1 MYLALT
7 NEEKNILKKKKIILL
22 GEWCNS
28 KQFSDNNI
36 ETIPYTIQNI
46 DSAKKTNQY
55 LYLVYLKFINRL
67 SNELN
72 KKNNLNKKEIFWE
85 YLIGDWLWNFIS
97 IFFDRYIS
105 LKTAFKNYQITELS
119 IYKNIYSTFNYIEFY
134 NLNQNDH
141 FNHIL
146 FSQIIKKLNLNKNIK
161 INTID
166 NNILDLKNLN
176 LYGRKSNQLIKINLK
191 FLLKYI
197 YYKFIK
203 YKASRKNIFF
213 NINIPFGY
221 LNKKLTRAIGDI
233 FYINFDN
240 YTPPLTP
247 HNFKNENRDFKIE
260 YNNDD
265 GFDEF
270 EKILCQTVGLFIPQ
284 EYLENYNT
292 YYKYYLNKIPKKI
305 PKFTGLRSSN
315 EFSTEIRFMSS
326 ILKEKN
332 SKILVCQEGGDGGS
346 REHTLEN
353 EKINSRLCDIF
364 LTWGWESDEK
374 NFIPFHFTKLFW
386 IKNYDY
392 NKNGEV
398 VLIQGTY
405 RRFFLSMQVG
415 QLPFYNKIQLKMTKN
430 LISSLRPSIFKN
442 TIIRFHN
449 QFGYGEIEK
458 LKNKFKN
465 IKISTRKEESHF
477 YRLLFNS
484 RLIVVF
490 IDFTTYKQSLV
501 LNHPTILIWDKN
513 YFSNRNK
520 AKKYF
525 DVLHEAGILYYSEK
539 ECAEK
544 INLIYKNPYDW
555 WNSDK
560 VQNAKK
566 YFMDYFCNYNSNI
579 VNKLSNIIK
588 SNNFN

>member
-28 KQFSDNNI
+28 KEFFDYNF

-46 DSAKKTNQY
+46 DSAKKTNHY
-55 LYLVYLKFINRL
+55 LYLVYVKFINRL
-67 SNELN
+67 SKELN
-72 KKNNLNKKEIFWE
+72 KKNNLDKNEIVWE

-97 IFFDRYIS
+97 IYFDRYSS
-105 LKTAFKNYQITELS
+105 LKNAFKNYDITEIS
-119 IYKNIYSTFNYIEFY
+119 IYKNIYLNFNYMEFY

-141 FNHIL
+141 FNHII
-146 FSQIIKKLNLNKNIK
+146 FSQIINKLNLNKKIK
-161 INTID
+161 INVID
-166 NNILDLKNLN
+166 NNIADLKNLK
-176 LYGRKSNQLIKINLK
+176 LYERKPKTHIKFNLK
-191 FLLKYI
+191 FLLKYF

-203 YKASRKNIFF
+203 YIAERTNIFF

-221 LNKKLTRAIGDI
+221 LNKSLIKAIGDI
-233 FYINFDN
+233 FYVNFDN
-240 YTPPLTP
+240 YIPPLTL
-247 HNFKNENRDFKIE
+247 HNFKNENRDFKIK
-260 YNNDD
+260 YYDSD
-265 GFDEF
+265 DEF

-284 EYLENYNT
+284 EYLENYKT
-292 YYKYYLNKIPKKI
+292 YYKYYLKKIPKKI
-305 PKFTGLRSSN
+305 PKITGLRSPN

-386 IKNYDY
+386 IKNYNY
-392 NKNGEV
+392 NKNGDV

-415 QLPFYNKIQLKMTKN
+415 QLPFYNNIQLNMTKN
-430 LISSLRPSIFKN
+430 LISKLNPSVFKKS
-442 TIIRFHN
+442 ILRFHN
-449 QFGYGEIEK
+449 QYGYGEIEK
-458 LKNKFKN
+458 LKNKYKN
-465 IKISTRKEESHF
+465 IKISTREEESHF
-477 YRLLFNS
+477 YRLLYNS

-525 DVLHEAGILYYSEK
+525 DALHEAGILYYSEE
-539 ECAEK
+539 ECAKK
-544 INLIYKNPYDW
+544 INLIYENTYDW
-555 WNSDK
+555 WHSDK

-566 YFMDYFCNYNSNI
+566 YFMDYFCNYNSNV

-588 SNNFN
+588 SNNLN